1 MKNYTF
7 IGNDEI
13 FKNYKLGFFCS
24 QKCPPDLILSIY
36 DKAKEWRE
44 KGVCII
50 SGFHTPVEKDVLH
63 YLLKGEQPVIIC
75 PARSLDDY
83 RIDADIKKEVDNG
96 RVLIISKFQNKRI
109 SKKCSHLRNIF
120 IADLA
125 DELIIGY
132 SEPGGTVE
140 KTYEYAGTL
149 HKKVYSLGYL
159 ISKTHNDDK

>member
-1 MKNYTF
+1 MKNYSY

-13 FKNYKLGFFCS
+13 LKNHKLAFFCS
-24 QKCPPDLILSIY
+24 QKCPPDIILKIY

-44 KGVCII
+44 NKVCVI

-83 RIDADIKKEVDNG
+83 RIDVDIKEEINNG
-96 RVLIISKFQNKRI
+96 RVLVISKLQNRRI
-109 SKKCSHLRNIF
+109 SKKYSNERNLF

-125 DELIIGY
+125 DEIFIGY

-140 KTYEYAGTL
+140 KTCEYARTMN
-149 HKKVYSLGYL
+149 KKVYSFSYL
-159 ISKTHNDDK
+159 